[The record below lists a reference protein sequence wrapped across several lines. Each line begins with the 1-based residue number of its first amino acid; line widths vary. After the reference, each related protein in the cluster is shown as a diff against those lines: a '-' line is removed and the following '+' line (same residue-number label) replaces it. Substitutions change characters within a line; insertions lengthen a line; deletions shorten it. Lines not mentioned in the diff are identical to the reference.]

1 MKPTLATK
9 PGRAPR
15 SATLAVTLA
24 AALFTMFAASSAFAQ
39 AAEPAPAVTPIPD
52 AALTPEELEKLVA
65 RIALYPDDLVALILP
80 ASTNP
85 LQIVQADRYLAK
97 RKTDPKLPLDDKWDD
112 SVKSLLNY
120 PEVVTMMSNDLDWT
134 AALGE
139 AVVADQGEVLEAVQ
153 AFRRKTQSAGNLK
166 TDPKQTVVVEKEVI
180 KIVPTDP
187 QVIYVP
193 QYNPTTVV
201 VSGGYYGWG
210 YYPTPYPVYYYP
222 YAAGR
227 RVRDRA
233 DLGRGDRRGV
243 ERRPLGRQ
251 LRRRQ
256 QQHQRQPQHQH
267 QHRRHRQRQ
276 PAEQPARRRP
286 GQQLLAVEVQQA
298 TRTGE
303 PVRRRHA
310 DDRTG
315 DRAAASVAQRWHVGR
330 GGGGRGG
337 SAGRSAGTSDGGGG
351 GGGRGGG
358 AAPAR
363 RTAAVAGRW
372 CRRPAPARRTVAA
385 APAVVAVAHSTATA
399 ARAARRTWTA
409 RAARRAAA
417 RWVRLRAC
425 PAAAVVAAVAAA
437 AAVVAAAAAVDVARG
452 WR

>member
-1 MKPTLATK
+1 MKPTLVTK

-85 LQIVQADRYLAK
+85 LQMVQADRYLAK

-112 SVKSLLNY
+112 PVKSLLNY

-166 TDPKQTVVVEKEVI
+166 SDPKQTVVVEKEVI

-233 DLGRGDRRGV
+233 DLGRRDRRGV

-251 LRRRQ
+251 LRRQ

-310 DDRTG
+310 DEQDGR
-315 DRAAASVAQRWHVGR
+315 SRWRRGGPSAGTSDR

-337 SAGRSAGTSDGGGG
+337 SAGPSAGTSDRGGG
-351 GGGRGGG
+351 GGGRWRW
-358 AAPAR
+358 PQR
-363 RTAAVAGRW
+363 RHVGPRRSAVAVV
-372 CRRPAPARRTVAA
+372 PAPAPAHRTVAA
-385 APAVVAVAHSTATA
+385 APVVVAVAHSTATA
-399 ARAARRTWTA
+399 ARAARLTWTA

-425 PAAAVVAAVAAA
+425 PTAAVVAAVGA

>member
-1 MKPTLATK
+1 M
-9 PGRAPR
+9 
-15 SATLAVTLA
+15 
-24 AALFTMFAASSAFAQ
+24 
-39 AAEPAPAVTPIPD
+39 TPIPD

-112 SVKSLLNY
+112 PVKSLLNY
-120 PEVVTMMSNDLDWT
+120 PEVVTMMSGDLDWT

-166 TDPKQTVVVEKEVI
+166 SDPKQTVVVEKEVI

-201 VSGGYYGWG
+201 VSGGYSGWG

-222 YAAGR
+222 YAPGR

-233 DLGRGDRRGV
+233 DLGRGDRRGL

-251 LRRRQ
+251 LRRQ

-267 QHRRHRQRQ
+267 QHRRHQQRQRQ
-276 PAEQPARRRP
+276 RGNRP
-286 GQQLLAVEVQQA
+286 TQSGGGDAVEVEQA
-298 TRTGE
+298 ARAGQ
-303 PVRRRHA
+303 PVGRRRHA
-310 DDRTG
+310 RSRGSAT
-315 DRAAASVAQRWHVGR
+315 RRHGR
-330 GGGGRGG
+330 GGAGGRGAPG
-337 SAGRSAGTSDGGGG
+337 RGPRRQPVGPAAAAVAAWRRRAERRSDGARRRRRWRRIRRPRLGPPDADGQLARRVEPQHSASSPSRRASASQRGWRRGGRRRRRGGGGGG
-351 GGGRGGG
+351 GGGR
-358 AAPAR
+358 R
-363 RTAAVAGRW
+363 
-372 CRRPAPARRTVAA
+372 
-385 APAVVAVAHSTATA
+385 
-399 ARAARRTWTA
+399 
-409 RAARRAAA
+409 
-417 RWVRLRAC
+417 
-425 PAAAVVAAVAAA
+425 
-437 AAVVAAAAAVDVARG
+437 
-452 WR
+452 